1 MIQDIAPHTYHNE
14 YKPVTPDGNSII
26 LAYENGKCFFHKKED
41 DVSIS
46 LPRFRELEGNVS
58 DLYENYIYLF
68 SIDQERFYLIPG
80 LDTSLLPGYES
91 MKQESFVMSS
101 HSILLSPQSLDI
113 SSGSGTKIG
122 VSADAVENQ

>member
-80 LDTSLLPGYES
+80 LDTSLLPGYEFH
-91 MKQESFVMSS
+91 E
-101 HSILLSPQSLDI
+101 
-113 SSGSGTKIG
+113 TR
-122 VSADAVENQ
+122 

>member
-1 MIQDIAPHTYHNE
+1 MATASFSLTKME
-14 YKPVTPDGNSII
+14 SVSSI
-26 LAYENGKCFFHKKED
+26 KED

-68 SIDQERFYLIPG
+68 PLIRTFLSDPD
-80 LDTSLLPGYES
+80 LIHPCCRAMNS